1 MYSAE
6 QIQQI
11 REQNALVQRAA
22 ATAQSFT
29 ELATSSYDAAQ
40 VRVHALSDTML
51 VELQKVQVSST
62 FFAFSLT
69 VQVLETQRLN
79 ASFHRVT
86 GFDGRTPRRRASIP
100 SRPFLSPLLSYHRAQ
115 CAPNIPRTHPGKI
128 QQGPRHH
135 RGARP
140 PAARGC
146 HLARARHAQHSLPT
160 ERDHRSQGAAKR
172 NSDRW
177 HDVCP

>member
-62 FFAFSLT
+62 FFSLSHW
-69 VQVLETQRLN
+69 QSKFWGHN
-79 ASFHRVT
+79 DSM
-86 GFDGRTPRRRASIP
+86 
-100 SRPFLSPLLSYHRAQ
+100 LLS
-115 CAPNIPRTHPGKI
+115 I
-128 QQGPRHH
+128 
-135 RGARP
+135 
-140 PAARGC
+140 
-146 HLARARHAQHSLPT
+146 
-160 ERDHRSQGAAKR
+160 
-172 NSDRW
+172 
-177 HDVCP
+177 V